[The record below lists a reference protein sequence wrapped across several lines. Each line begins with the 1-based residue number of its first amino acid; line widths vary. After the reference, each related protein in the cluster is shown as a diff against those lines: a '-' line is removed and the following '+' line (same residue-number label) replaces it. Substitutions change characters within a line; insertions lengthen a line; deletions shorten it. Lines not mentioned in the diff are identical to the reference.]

1 LQPRVQE
8 PGDPVVPL
16 RRPACLAAAMA
27 TAAAPALADPQALS
41 RNVPVP
47 VQDALATKRG
57 TLTLQGTGVYTRDD
71 FNSKGRDLLELGP
84 TVKLGVAQ
92 GLQLDFTAPYAV
104 GNQSSANQGYG
115 AADFFYQF
123 TEPSPRMPALA
134 VQGGYRFFEFGPG
147 LQSDQ
152 WFLRA
157 AATQWFGPDDKSPR
171 VHLNLN
177 WTHIPRPGN
186 SNRSDVLEIGLAY
199 SQLVSRSTAL
209 VLDVVH
215 GAKTAK
221 GQDETILDVGLRH
234 EFNDE
239 WAVSA
244 GVGAGIFQESP
255 AFRVLFGVQRNF
267 ELF

>member
-1 LQPRVQE
+1 MSFRRFISLACVLL
-8 PGDPVVPL
+8 PV
-16 RRPACLAAAMA
+16 
-27 TAAAPALADPQALS
+27 AAPALADPQSLS
-41 RNVPVP
+41 TNVPVP

-57 TLTLQGTGVYTRDD
+57 TLTLQGTSVYTRDD
-71 FNSKGRDLLELGP
+71 FNRKGCDLLQLSP
-84 TVKLGVAQ
+84 TVKLGVAK
-92 GLQLDFTAPYAV
+92 GVQLDFTMPYAV

-115 AADFFYQF
+115 AADLFYQF
-123 TEPSPRMPALA
+123 TEPSPTMPALA
-134 VQGGYRFFEFGPG
+134 IQGGYRFFEFGPG

-157 AATQWFGPDDKSPR
+157 AVTQWFGSNDKSPR
-171 VHLNLN
+171 LHLNLD

-186 SNRSDVLEIGLAY
+186 SNRSDVMEIGLAY
-199 SQLVSRSTAL
+199 SQLVSSSTAL

-221 GQDETILDVGLRH
+221 GQDETVFDIGLRH

-244 GVGAGIFQESP
+244 GNDEWAVSAGIGAGVFQESP
-255 AFRVLFGVQRNF
+255 AFRVLFGIQRNF
-267 ELF
+267 HLF